1 MRFNYYNDYELEFY
15 IDVIDT
21 VLKEYEN
28 KIEMLEN
35 LKDEFVTELQT
46 RGRD

>member
-1 MRFNYYNDYELEFY
+1 MRFNYNDYELELY
-15 IDVIDT
+15 IDTIDN
-21 VLKEYEN
+21 VLKEYN
-28 KIEMLEN
+28 DKIEMLKN

>member
-1 MRFNYYNDYELEFY
+1 MRFNYYNNDELEFY
-15 IDVIDT
+15 IY
-21 VLKEYEN
+21 VLDILLEEYGN
-28 KIEMLEN
+28 KVEMLEN

>member
-15 IDVIDT
+15 IDVISSL
-21 VLKEYEN
+21 LKDYEY
-28 KIEMLEN
+28 KIFMLKN
-35 LKDEFVTELQT
+35 LKDEFVTELAN

>member
-1 MRFNYYNDYELEFY
+1 MKFNYYNDYELNFY

-21 VLKEYEN
+21 VLKEYN
-28 KIEMLEN
+28 DKVEMLEN
-35 LKDEFVTELQT
+35 LKDEFVTELET